1 MRLNTTPAWW
11 VVQQWHAF
19 FQKGSIPWVQT
30 DFLKHNWTGMMYR
43 QKLLV
48 LQLSDFVILEES
60 VKWSAILCKW
70 SSIPDCVQFPSDI
83 LYQPST
89 KTNDSQWGAQPIY
102 QLTHERPSFEAR
114 ARLLEGL
121 LVILKYSTQDSINL
135 FLLTIRNPQLQV
147 TDLLQALNELFER
160 CRCDEIAETISTCQ
174 CMMSSLSFED
184 MLSLSNCLTM
194 GRSPENSERSSPRH
208 RSVSAGVSLLPSES
222 SPISAYSALSTN
234 QVTITSQQLSIANE
248 SMKPTNGNY
257 AVIQQTTMVY
267 PINDCQTQSILPPQK
282 KLESQVWHD
291 KLLPQPF
298 KTTAVLGSSQ
308 LDRLDKRVYDVPLL
322 DPQNDFSTYC
332 LDLRNSGRRALARGI
347 SLNRLSYWGKMDCEL
362 LFRDRVAQDD
372 WNIPNWACEVGLTR
386 SWRFRS

>member
-1 MRLNTTPAWW
+1 
-11 VVQQWHAF
+11 
-19 FQKGSIPWVQT
+19 
-30 DFLKHNWTGMMYR
+30 
-43 QKLLV
+43 
-48 LQLSDFVILEES
+48 
-60 VKWSAILCKW
+60 
-70 SSIPDCVQFPSDI
+70 
-83 LYQPST
+83 
-89 KTNDSQWGAQPIY
+89 
-102 QLTHERPSFEAR
+102 
-114 ARLLEGL
+114 
-121 LVILKYSTQDSINL
+121 
-135 FLLTIRNPQLQV
+135 
-147 TDLLQALNELFER
+147 
-160 CRCDEIAETISTCQ
+160 
-174 CMMSSLSFED
+174 
-184 MLSLSNCLTM
+184 
-194 GRSPENSERSSPRH
+194 
-208 RSVSAGVSLLPSES
+208 
-222 SPISAYSALSTN
+222 
-234 QVTITSQQLSIANE
+234 
-248 SMKPTNGNY
+248 MKPTNGNY

-386 SWRFRS
+386 S